1 MYIRDIIQILENIAP
16 PHLQEAYD
24 NSGLLVGHPDTP
36 LRGVLCCLDSTE
48 AVLQEAIH
56 QDCNLIIAHH
66 PIVFKGLR
74 RFNGATYV
82 ERTIIQAIKHGIA
95 VYALHTN
102 LDNVLYQGVNEA
114 IAQRIG
120 LRQTRLL
127 RPRPGSDT
135 TGAGILGS
143 LPQPM
148 SELDALRLIQSAF
161 QTPCIRH
168 TALRNL
174 PVETIAVCGGAGSF
188 LLPDARMAG
197 ADLFLTSDFK
207 YHEFFDAE
215 GDLIIAD
222 IGHYES
228 EQFTIEL
235 IFSIIQKEIPTFA
248 LHCTAVNTNPV
259 HYLL

>member
-1 MYIRDIIQILENIAP
+1 
-16 PHLQEAYD
+16 
-24 NSGLLVGHPDTP
+24 
-36 LRGVLCCLDSTE
+36 
-48 AVLQEAIH
+48 VLQEAIH

-120 LRQTRLL
+120 LRQNRLL